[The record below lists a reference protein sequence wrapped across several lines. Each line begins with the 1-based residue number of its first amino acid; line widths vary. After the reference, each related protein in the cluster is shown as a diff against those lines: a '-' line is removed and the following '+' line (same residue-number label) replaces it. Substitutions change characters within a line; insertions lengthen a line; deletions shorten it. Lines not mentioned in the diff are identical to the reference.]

1 MKVVQ
6 GANLAVRFLV
16 LELGALAIAAYWGY
30 RTGNGVLRWVLAIG
44 APLMV
49 AAAWGLFVSP
59 KAKVAV
65 PRPVRFMVELAV
77 LGAAAAA
84 LASTGHKALAIG
96 FAALALVSGALN
108 YATTENLAKRRKV
121 SGATT
126 RTS

>member
-30 RTGNGVLRWVLAIG
+30 TTGDGVLRWALAIG
-44 APLMV
+44 GPLLV

-59 KAKVAV
+59 KAKIDV
-65 PRPVRFMVELAV
+65 PRPARFAIELTI

-84 LASTGHKALAIG
+84 LASTGHEALALG
-96 FAALALVSGALN
+96 FAALAVLSGSLN
-108 YATTENLAKRRKV
+108 YVA
-121 SGATT
+121 S
-126 RTS
+126 S

>member
-30 RTGNGVLRWVLAIG
+30 TTGDGVLRWVLAIG
-44 APLMV
+44 APLLV

-59 KAKVAV
+59 KAKVDV
-65 PRPVRFMVELAV
+65 PRAVRFAIELTI

-84 LASTGHKALAIG
+84 LASTGHKTLAVA
-96 FAALALVSGALN
+96 FAALAV
-108 YATTENLAKRRKV
+108 R
-121 SGATT
+121 
-126 RTS
+126 